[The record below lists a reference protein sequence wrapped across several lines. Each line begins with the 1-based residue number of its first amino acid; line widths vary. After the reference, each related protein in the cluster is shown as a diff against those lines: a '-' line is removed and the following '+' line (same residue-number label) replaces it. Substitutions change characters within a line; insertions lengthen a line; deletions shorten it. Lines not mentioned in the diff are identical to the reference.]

1 MARAR
6 VKRNDFDLQ
15 RGTKKRCIAKKW
27 RLQRRPHTVIYSM
40 QPGKIWGVHTGCIR
54 IASGGKVATS
64 AQHNDILPL
73 RKKSQKKC
81 REIRQ
86 LWVRLIEWS
95 ILNTENR
102 VIPRARWFYSS
113 WYDVVFMSS
122 TYIVDDPQVHNLYGR
137 PFARVLCIGTCT
149 WYCSH
154 ALPTRMTKMPCLSN
168 FTQVRKTRERLSVRR
183 TIFRLSALSFATGE
197 ILRASVLTYQYTR
210 YCICLLYTS
219 PSPRD

>member
-1 MARAR
+1 M
-6 VKRNDFDLQ
+6 
-15 RGTKKRCIAKKW
+15 
-27 RLQRRPHTVIYSM
+27 
-40 QPGKIWGVHTGCIR
+40 
-54 IASGGKVATS
+54 
-64 AQHNDILPL
+64 
-73 RKKSQKKC
+73 
-81 REIRQ
+81 
-86 LWVRLIEWS
+86 
-95 ILNTENR
+95 
-102 VIPRARWFYSS
+102 
-113 WYDVVFMSS
+113 VFMSS

-210 YCICLLYTS
+210 YCISELQQQQCSFVCAQPHAHCCASTAEVHEQADGTTLL
-219 PSPRD
+219 